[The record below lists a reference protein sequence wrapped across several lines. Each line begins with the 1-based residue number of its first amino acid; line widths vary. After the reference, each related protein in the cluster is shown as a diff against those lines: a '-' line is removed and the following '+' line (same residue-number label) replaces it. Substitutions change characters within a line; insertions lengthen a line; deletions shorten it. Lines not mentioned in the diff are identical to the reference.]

1 MKTLEYGL
9 PRLRTKQ
16 LAMLGILIALQLV
29 ISRFSLGTATLKV
42 GFTFLIVGM
51 IAKWYGPAWGMLV
64 AIFTDVISSLL
75 NGYGYF
81 WGFTLSAVL
90 AAAIYGFSFYKQ
102 QTLSWLRIIIT
113 VSIVLVVV
121 NVLCNTLWVVIIGNI
136 HNNETIMSLLWV
148 RVIKQLVFLPIQSI
162 LLYFLLNNQTIEKL
176 QQKI

>member
-64 AIFTDVISSLL
+64 AIFTDVIGSLL

-81 WGFTLSAVL
+81 WGFTLSAAL

-162 LLYFLLNNQTIEKL
+162 LLYFLLNNQTIEQL
-176 QQKI
+176 HQKI

>member
-51 IAKWYGPAWGMLV
+51 IAKWYGTAWGMLV

-162 LLYFLLNNQTIEKL
+162 LLYFLLNNQTIEQL
-176 QQKI
+176 HQKI

>member
-1 MKTLEYGL
+1 
-9 PRLRTKQ
+9 
-16 LAMLGILIALQLV
+16 
-29 ISRFSLGTATLKV
+29 
-42 GFTFLIVGM
+42 
-51 IAKWYGPAWGMLV
+51 MLV

-102 QTLSWLRIIIT
+102 QTLSWFRIIIT

-162 LLYFLLNNQTIEKL
+162 LLYFLLNNQTIEQL
-176 QQKI
+176 HQKI

>member
-1 MKTLEYGL
+1 SKRDWSSDVCSSDL
-9 PRLRTKQ
+9 
-16 LAMLGILIALQLV
+16 LGILIALQLV

-51 IAKWYGPAWGMLV
+51 IAKWYGLAWGMLV

-90 AAAIYGFSFYKQ
+90 VAAIYGFSFYKQ
-102 QTLSWLRIIIT
+102 QTLSWFRIIIT

-162 LLYFLLNNQTIEKL
+162 LLYFLLNNQTIE
-176 QQKI
+176 

>member
-51 IAKWYGPAWGMLV
+51 IAKWYGPGWGMLV

-162 LLYFLLNNQTIEKL
+162 LLYFLLNNQTIEQL
-176 QQKI
+176 HQKI